1 MQSPEK
7 YGSTY
12 SGFTVQTDSPTET
25 EIRPGGFGANP
36 EILPLGPD
44 CLDVLVLPPCSCRC
58 QIAISAYRHNTYF
71 EARIVFYDQNV
82 PLSTRAG
89 GTSSLPD
96 VLLYLE
102 LERRLMRRAARPG
115 EAPG

>member
-44 CLDVLVLPPCSCRC
+44 CLDVLVLPPCS
-58 QIAISAYRHNTYF
+58 
-71 EARIVFYDQNV
+71 
-82 PLSTRAG
+82 
-89 GTSSLPD
+89 
-96 VLLYLE
+96 
-102 LERRLMRRAARPG
+102 
-115 EAPG
+115 